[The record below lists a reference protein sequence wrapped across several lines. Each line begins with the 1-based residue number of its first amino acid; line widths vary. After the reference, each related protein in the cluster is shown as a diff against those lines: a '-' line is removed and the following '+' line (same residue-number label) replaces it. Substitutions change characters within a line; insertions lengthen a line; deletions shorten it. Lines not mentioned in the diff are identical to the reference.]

1 MTFPT
6 YKQNKR
12 SNHLMGLWIK
22 NQNPELHRNQYYILF
37 IDNTT
42 RYATVHFLKW
52 KDEAAQ
58 HVKNYLEKLKTH
70 SKPPITIRNFS
81 VVAALNWYFLS

>member
-1 MTFPT
+1 
-6 YKQNKR
+6 
-12 SNHLMGLWIK
+12 MGLWIK

-70 SKPPITIRNFS
+70 SKPPITIRIDQRKEF
-81 VVAALNWYFLS
+81 